1 MLTKIKIIEISEE
14 NNDWIVSMLKIRFW
28 SRDLIPWQNELPCY
42 RNHHLSSPNSLRSRW
57 SWLTSGYLGKRRWVI
72 CFLKLQEAHRRG
84 RRCSRQLQ
92 PSPQGFWTGHPRWH
106 LPHLRCFGSVSTTQG
121 DRPLPQGFP
130 HTGSGWCSDSTPTL
144 AALPDC
150 TLSPKISG
158 IGWGQLNN
166 TAWTHQLEVVD
177 LDESNIELVTVVGH
191 LLQPLQHQAARL
203 VARVWETISPL
214 FLLSPALA
222 SFFLILKILMR
233 RRWKYGNF

>member
-1 MLTKIKIIEISEE
+1 MLTKIRIIEILEE
-14 NNDWIVSMLKIRFW
+14 HNNRVLSMLKILKQRAITLTKWTPLLSQSSSIVSKLSKISLVLVDFGL
-28 SRDLIPWQNELPCY
+28 SGEETVSCLIF
-42 RNHHLSSPNSLRSRW
+42 
-57 SWLTSGYLGKRRWVI
+57 K
-72 CFLKLQEAHRRG
+72 LKTTHRRG
-84 RRCSRQLQ
+84 RRCSLQLQ

-177 LDESNIELVTVVGH
+177 LYESNIELVTVVGH
-191 LLQPLQHQAARL
+191 LLQPLQHRAARL
-203 VARVWETISPL
+203 VARVWETISPP

-222 SFFLILKILMR
+222 SFFPILKILMR